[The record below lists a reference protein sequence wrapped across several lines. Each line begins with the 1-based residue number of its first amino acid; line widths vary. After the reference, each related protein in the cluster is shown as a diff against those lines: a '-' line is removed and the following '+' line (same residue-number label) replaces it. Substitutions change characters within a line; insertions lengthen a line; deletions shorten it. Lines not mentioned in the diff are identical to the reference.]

1 MLESFD
7 KIINSN
13 ALAENIVIVDGFS
26 ATGKKLI
33 CTYLQT
39 FQRVQ
44 KMEVNQVFGQIAN
57 LCTFNKFEINSVLAM
72 LNLIADNTLQ
82 NNLLARDV
90 NFRPYDGS
98 SIFKT
103 YKKIE
108 YLKRLFLKDGDN
120 IFKLI
125 SENKPI
131 LNIMTHY
138 GMPSIDIFFEAFK
151 QRLRFI
157 SCVRHPVYSFDHWIY
172 ILENIKKN
180 NKRFSTLNV
189 LQNNGKYEVPWYYVN
204 SSSSLN
210 EKNGDILIKKL
221 IFLDKLINVSLKK
234 IDEPLKNHILEIP
247 FENFIMDTFKY
258 QNIISEF
265 INDKPTNNSF
275 KYLKKEKLPSKKF
288 SKRKEIRQGVKYDV
302 TRDKYETQNDF
313 NQRMNKIKNISSKT
327 NFDNLIEYN
336 LKYED
341 FHKIKYVSTKKYIK
355 SI

>member
-1 MLESFD
+1 
-7 KIINSN
+7 
-13 ALAENIVIVDGFS
+13 
-26 ATGKKLI
+26 
-33 CTYLQT
+33 
-39 FQRVQ
+39 
-44 KMEVNQVFGQIAN
+44 
-57 LCTFNKFEINSVLAM
+57 
-72 LNLIADNTLQ
+72 
-82 NNLLARDV
+82 
-90 NFRPYDGS
+90 
-98 SIFKT
+98 
-103 YKKIE
+103 
-108 YLKRLFLKDGDN
+108 
-120 IFKLI
+120 
-125 SENKPI
+125 
-131 LNIMTHY
+131 
-138 GMPSIDIFFEAFK
+138 AFK

-313 NQRMNKIKNISSKT
+313 N
-327 NFDNLIEYN
+327 
-336 LKYED
+336 
-341 FHKIKYVSTKKYIK
+341 
-355 SI
+355 